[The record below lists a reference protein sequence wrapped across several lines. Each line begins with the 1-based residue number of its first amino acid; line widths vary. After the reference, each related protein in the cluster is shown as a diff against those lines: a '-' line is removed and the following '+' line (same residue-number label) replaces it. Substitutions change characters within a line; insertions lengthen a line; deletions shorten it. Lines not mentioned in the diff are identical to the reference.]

1 MRKINL
7 IDIAKLH
14 VGDIAE
20 VTMEDGSVRTVR
32 AEEAPT
38 SDATDIE
45 DYCSLCAFKD
55 FNNCLIPC
63 AHWER
68 EDNENFYF
76 PEFPEIFKSN
86 EE

>member
-14 VGDIAE
+14 AGDIAE
-20 VTMEDGSVRTVR
+20 VTMKDGSIRTVR
-32 AEEAPT
+32 AEEAPKGN
-38 SDATDIE
+38 ATDIE

-55 FNNCLIPC
+55 FTTCFIPC
-63 AHWER
+63 VYWER
-68 EDNENFYF
+68 EDRENLYF
-76 PEFPEIFKSN
+76 PEVPEIFKSD